1 MSQACEIEDLR
12 DINVSERDIKG
23 YRFELETDSVLHSLK
38 IEYLSNPLQSIELWK
53 RYQGKGS
60 DFKIP
65 SWNWELEAKYS
76 EGKVFPSWIDRDWIP
91 RFKNGTFRVTV
102 HNKGMKLSTNSLERC
117 FIHDI
122 YLIEIGYLRYV
133 LKAEIKARSR
143 ANKLNEANSTKNSST
158 KNSSTKNSSTKNSS
172 TKNTSAQNNGTKNSG
187 SKNVNSKDGI
197 ENDGARTK
205 VKTKSPTLNDYN
217 PVPSETTGYENN
229 LNLKNESLKI
239 RAKKRE
245 TENNEA
251 RTEEDIQSS
260 TFKFK
265 LRTKLAKIGRFLG
278 ETMNLLKNL
287 WYNRYGSVTLANW
300 IPVKLKTKNKI
311 SRARS
316 QKLFPCP
323 FRVVV
328 ICPYHSQFYA
338 CFLLVFYEYVKRLL
352 KYGCYDEDKIYSRAK
367 SYLLH
372 KMWIYKNHILAKC
385 KCKPKSII
393 DDEIVD
399 RQFRTPLSSFEPC
412 KNYRCTFMI
421 NKKTCPY
428 LIAIKKTSI
437 KPRQLKLVG
446 FMNGGL

>member
-1 MSQACEIEDLR
+1 MSEASITKDFEDISISQR
-12 DINVSERDIKG
+12 DVKG
-23 YRFELETDSVLHSLK
+23 YEFEVRVDKVLRNIG
-38 IEYLSNPLQSIELWK
+38 IEYTSNPLQNIALWK
-53 RYQGKGS
+53 RRQGAGT

-65 SWNWELEAKYS
+65 SLNWELEAKYS
-76 EGKVFPSWIDRDWIP
+76 EAKIFPSWIKRDYIP
-91 RFKNGTFRVTV
+91 RFSKNSFKVTI
-102 HNKGMKLSTNSLERC
+102 HNKNMKMTTRSLELC
-117 FIHDI
+117 FLYDI

-133 LKAEIKARSR
+133 LKAEIKARTK
-143 ANKLNEANSTKNSST
+143 ANKLVKLKVAKKSSRG
-158 KNSSTKNSSTKNSS
+158 NG
-172 TKNTSAQNNGTKNSG
+172 NNILDS
-187 SKNVNSKDGI
+187 
-197 ENDGARTK
+197 
-205 VKTKSPTLNDYN
+205 
-217 PVPSETTGYENN
+217 
-229 LNLKNESLKI
+229 KNESI
-239 RAKKRE
+239 E
-245 TENNEA
+245 SENKEA
-251 RTEEDIQSS
+251 RTDKCLELLFNYGINVVYPDSISYLLKRGNKLVQVHSS
-260 TFKFK
+260 ENNNSLEFRSDRSLKIEGLELISSKSSATFKDKF
-265 LRTKLAKIGRFLG
+265 RTKLAKIGRFLG

-421 NKKTCPY
+421 NKKICPY
-428 LIAIKKTSI
+428 LIAIEKTSM
-437 KPRQLKLVG
+437 KPKQLNLTV
-446 FMNGGL
+446 FMNGDDQHGQT